1 MEMKTI
7 LTDDVNVDGG
17 LKLKVCI
24 ITEFYTYLLLNYEFF
39 VQDQP
44 TKLDFYSASSLKQLS
59 VGLI

>member
-24 ITEFYTYLLLNYEFF
+24 ITEFYTHLLLDCEFKKK
-39 VQDQP
+39 D
-44 TKLDFYSASSLKQLS
+44 LNSCFY
-59 VGLI
+59 